1 MLNFLAH
8 SNVIHGFIC
17 LDMLVSGDFVAD
29 QNKAYTG
36 WSSAYS
42 LLSVLLQLQAF
53 LFDRA
58 NMTEESIAAAKFHQK
73 RFSCSCGHCQS
84 RPWPVHNN
92 QEALSENERVV
103 NSDAPVVVPVNK
115 SEPKKKS
122 APTKAPTKTRSGAN
136 YAKVT
141 LSNVIAKPSRFMKSI
156 RCNPKAIILPIL
168 AAAALPNI
176 YKHAWKYSASMEELN
191 SAMLKGVEKLTQI
204 KTETLQTFPAISS
217 MSFSISPNMVFMMK
231 IFGVIICIG
240 LVQWLFIAA
249 SAKNRTQR
257 IRDQAAKLNRAHS
270 ELKMKQKAEKERK
283 MAKQLQK
290 AKLKQAQEFNG
301 KLRVYYGDE
310 SDDTSVTY
318 EPVLSNNLL
327 SKNTYV
333 VHEQDEYFESP
344 ARVKKEQR
352 REARLKAILTAQT
365 SPVTPSE
372 VPKNRN
378 ISANRVQIDRKT
390 GRPIRKSRVA
400 RNGNSINK
408 NWGSETA
415 PSLAESQSKNR
426 YSVHDES
433 TEESFME
440 KQLLLMNHSLI
451 DMMLSTRTKNN
462 ADTVQ
467 MTKKGV
473 ALFPALPNEILL
485 EM

>member
-58 NMTEESIAAAKFHQK
+58 NMTEDSIAAAKFHQQ

-84 RPWPVHNN
+84 RPWPTHNN
-92 QEALSENERVV
+92 QGALSESERVV
-103 NSDAPVVVPVNK
+103 NSDDTVIVPVIK
-115 SEPKKKS
+115 PEEKTPVSKIPIKTKKTTNS
-122 APTKAPTKTRSGAN
+122 
-136 YAKVT
+136 AKVT
-141 LSNVIAKPSRFMKSI
+141 LTNAISKPSRLMKAI

-176 YKHAWKYSASMEELN
+176 HKHAWKYSSSMEEIN
-191 SAMLKGVEKLTQI
+191 SAMLKGVEKLTEI
-204 KTETLQTFPAISS
+204 KAETLKTLPTISS

-231 IFGVIICIG
+231 IFGVLICIG
-240 LVQWLFIAA
+240 LVQWLFIAS

-257 IRDQAAKLNRAHS
+257 IRNEEAKLNRAQ
-270 ELKMKQKAEKERK
+270 LDMKMKQKAEKERK
-283 MAKQLQK
+283 LAKQMQK
-290 AKLKQAQEFNG
+290 VKLNRDKEFNG
-301 KLRVYYGDE
+301 KLRRYYGDDNE
-310 SDDTSVTY
+310 DSAIETVFVSKKLVT
-318 EPVLSNNLL
+318 NNA
-327 SKNTYV
+327 YII
-333 VHEQDEYFESP
+333 HEQDEFFESP
-344 ARVKKEQR
+344 AKVKKEQR
-352 REARLKAILTAQT
+352 REARIKAVLNAKTAA
-365 SPVTPSE
+365 VKPSE

-378 ISANRVQIDRKT
+378 TGVNGVQIQIDRKT
-390 GRPIRKSRVA
+390 GRPIRKSKFA
-400 RNGNSINK
+400 RNSNSTNR
-408 NWGSETA
+408 NRGSEDA
-415 PSLAESQSKNR
+415 PQSKNR

-451 DMMLSTRTKNN
+451 DMMHSTSVKSNTHN
-462 ADTVQ
+462 ASAQ
-467 MTKKGV
+467 LGKKLI
-473 ALFPALPNEILL
+473 AIFPSLPNEILL